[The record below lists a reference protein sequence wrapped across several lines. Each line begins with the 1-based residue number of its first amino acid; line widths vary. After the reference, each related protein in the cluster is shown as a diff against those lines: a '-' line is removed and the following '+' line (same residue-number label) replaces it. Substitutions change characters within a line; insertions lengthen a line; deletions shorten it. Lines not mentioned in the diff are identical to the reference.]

1 MKPEKR
7 EKHCSIK
14 QLHAEFQAIPPIFG
28 SPGMTMP
35 TQKKFSTTR
44 YSIVATLLGLAFI
57 APVLAQTRQATAS
70 MPAAPASRTPAGE
83 AAGEVFVPDAPDR
96 HVVVKGDTLWDIAG
110 KYLRQPWLWPRIW
123 QMNRD
128 QINNPHWIYPGQVI
142 VLDRTNGTMRVATV
156 PAPAPGDNQPTVTL
170 RPSIRA
176 EIESQAI
183 PSIPPEAIEPFLT
196 QPVLVETA
204 TMNTSPRLVGSRERV
219 LLGRGDEV
227 YASGILDAEI
237 TNYMVYRPGSALRDP
252 DNKAILGYEAVYL
265 GTARV
270 VRKGDPQTLLITSSK
285 LEIGVGDRLLPV
297 TSGLPNN
304 YAPRAP
310 EQNVSGR
317 IVSIYGGVA
326 QAGRNQVVALNR
338 GSGHG
343 LQPGHVLAM
352 TSDGR
357 TITDRSNGPP
367 VSIKLPDE
375 RNGLIFVFRVFDKVS
390 YALVMNVTV
399 PVSIGDRFTQ
409 P

>member
-1 MKPEKR
+1 
-7 EKHCSIK
+7 
-14 QLHAEFQAIPPIFG
+14 
-28 SPGMTMP
+28 MP

-44 YSIVATLLGLAFI
+44 STLVATLATLSGLAFTAPFT
-57 APVLAQTRQATAS
+57 APVFAQTGQAPSS
-70 MPAAPASRTPAGE
+70 MPAAPASRAP
-83 AAGEVFVPDAPDR
+83 AGEVFVPDAPDR
-96 HVVVKGDTLWDIAG
+96 HLVVKGDTLWDIAG

-128 QINNPHWIYPGQVI
+128 QIRNPHWIYPGQVI
-142 VLDRTNGTMRVATV
+142 VLDRASGTMRLATGTT
-156 PAPAPGDNQPTVTL
+156 PAPGEGQPTVTL
-170 RPSIRA
+170 RPSVRA

-204 TMNTSPRLVGSRERV
+204 TMNTSPRIVGARERV

-227 YASGILDAEI
+227 YASGILDADI
-237 TNYMVYRPGSALRDP
+237 TNYMVYRPGSALKDP
-252 DNKAILGYEAVYL
+252 DGDAILGYEAVYL

-285 LEIGVGDRLLPV
+285 LEIGVGDRLLPA
-297 TSGLPNN
+297 TGGLPNN

-317 IVSIYGGVA
+317 VVSIYGGVA
-326 QAGRNQVVALNR
+326 QAGRNQVIALNR
-338 GSGHG
+338 GSAQG

-352 TSDGR
+352 ASAGR
-357 TITDRSNGPP
+357 TITDRSNGAP